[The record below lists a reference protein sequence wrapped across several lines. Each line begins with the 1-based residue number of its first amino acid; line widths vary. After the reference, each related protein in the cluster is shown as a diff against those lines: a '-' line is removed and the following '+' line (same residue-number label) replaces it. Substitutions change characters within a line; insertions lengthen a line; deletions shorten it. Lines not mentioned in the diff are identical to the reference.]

1 MYSIC
6 TQSNWVMRVVSEL
19 SLPNIGLGDNLIEIL
34 LDKVL
39 TPTDIR
45 IIDVVALLRRETEK
59 KPTVAN
65 IQDELSKSYQL
76 KKTQLYE
83 RLNRLSR
90 LGFLSVKQLPRPRRY
105 TVSKTTLINGVEK
118 WVEEQR
124 VSITNLSS
132 ELDVLLTCLRKENTH
147 SLAAELS
154 EKFSVKFDST

>member
-1 MYSIC
+1 
-6 TQSNWVMRVVSEL
+6 MRVVSEL

-147 SLAAELS
+147 SLAAALS